1 DPDPEKQPAS
11 MASASPVSGHCHP
24 RRARGTSVIILIVC
38 NYLLLFLYVAD
49 PPIAPMRDTSQDR
62 PAMHHNRRM
71 MLTDKRSSPR
81 RAPHR
86 PTGGHMESRAGNNVV
101 QATNKAA

>member
-1 DPDPEKQPAS
+1 PRPATGLSTKTPCRVRSPELELDPDPEKQPAS

-49 PPIAPMRDTSQDR
+49 PPKAPMRDTSQDR
-62 PAMHHNRRM
+62 PVMHHNRRM
-71 MLTDKRSSPR
+71 MLTDKRKSP
-81 RAPHR
+81 
-86 PTGGHMESRAGNNVV
+86 
-101 QATNKAA
+101 